1 MKFKTKSNKGFTLIE
16 LVVTV
21 AILAVLAS
29 SALPMVQMSVQ
40 RNKENQLRANL
51 RQIRSA
57 LDAYKLATD
66 EGRIKKNVDES
77 GYPPNLNVLVAGVT
91 DEKSADDAKI
101 KFLRNIPLDPMTRVD
116 ADLAESNSETISNWG
131 LRSYKSD
138 AANPVSGDDVFDIY
152 SKSEQIGIN
161 GVPYARW

>member
-1 MKFKTKSNKGFTLIE
+1 MRLNIKAKKGFTLIE

-29 SALPMVQMSVQ
+29 SALPMIQMSIQ

-51 RQIRSA
+51 RQIRLA

-66 EGRIKKNVDES
+66 EGRIKKSVDES
-77 GYPPNLNVLVAGVT
+77 GYPPNLSVLVTGVT
-91 DEKSADDAKI
+91 DEKNAEGNKI
-101 KFLRNIPLDPMTRVD
+101 KFLRNIPLDPMMRVD
-116 ADLAESNSETISNWG
+116 AQLVENNSEPLSNWG
-131 LRSYKSD
+131 LRSYESD
-138 AANPVSGDDVFDIY
+138 ALNPAPGDDVYDVY
-152 SKSEQIGIN
+152 SKSERVGLN